1 MVWRS
6 HLWVT
11 QLVADA
17 LIALA
22 FSSIALAL
30 VIIVRRRA
38 NMQFGLAF
46 WCFAAFILA
55 CGITHAI
62 AVVTL
67 WYPAYGFEALV
78 KVATALASVVAAYV
92 MWRMLP
98 RMIALPA
105 AGKLQEANDRL
116 QEMVVE
122 RDAALAELRA
132 EIGNRERAEAALL
145 QLQKLEAVGQ
155 LTGGIAH
162 DFNNLLQAV
171 AGNLELIARKP
182 DDIDRIVRWAGSAL
196 DAVDRGRSL
205 TSQLLAFSRKQ
216 RLEIAPVELRGLI
229 IGVRELVERAVSP
242 ISQLEIAAIDPALFV
257 ETDPMQLELAL
268 LNLAFNARD
277 AMPQG
282 GVMRISARALPQ
294 FQPPGLSKGDWV
306 AITVADTG
314 IGMDAETREHAIE
327 PFFSTKEIG
336 EGTGMGLAM
345 VYGVVTQ
352 SGGGLDIDSAPGAGT
367 RITLYL
373 RAAKPS
379 LVRAS
384 TRQRED
390 EPVFDLSG
398 RTIVLVDD
406 DKEVRTAL
414 AETLTA
420 AGARV
425 EQAPDGS
432 SGATLVAERQPDLLI
447 VDFAMPRMNGAEVAE
462 RVREMGADMPIL
474 VITGFSD
481 SQRLDAI
488 DGKGFSILRKPF
500 ETRELLQRITALL
513 DS

>member
-1 MVWRS
+1 M
-6 HLWVT
+6 
-11 QLVADA
+11 ADA
-17 LIALA
+17 SAHDRLA
-22 FSSIALAL
+22 GS
-30 VIIVRRRA
+30 
-38 NMQFGLAF
+38 G
-46 WCFAAFILA
+46 
-55 CGITHAI
+55 T
-62 AVVTL
+62 
-67 WYPAYGFEALV
+67 
-78 KVATALASVVAAYV
+78 
-92 MWRMLP
+92 
-98 RMIALPA
+98 
-105 AGKLQEANDRL
+105 LQEANDRL
-116 QEMVVE
+116 QDMVAE

-182 DDIDRIVRWAGSAL
+182 DDIDRVIRWAGSAL

-216 RLEIAPVELRGLI
+216 RLEIAPVELRGLVV
-229 IGVRELVERAVSP
+229 GVRELIERAVSP
-242 ISQLEIAAIDPALFV
+242 ISQLEIAPIDPALVV

-282 GVMRISARALPQ
+282 GVMHISAKALPQ
-294 FQPPGLSKGDWV
+294 FQPPGLPKGDWV
-306 AITVADTG
+306 AIRVADTG

-373 RAAKPS
+373 RAAKPV
-379 LVRAS
+379 LVRA
-384 TRQRED
+384 TMRERAD

-406 DKEVRTAL
+406 NKEVRTAL
-414 AETLTA
+414 AETLA
-420 AGARV
+420 AVGACV
-425 EQAPDGS
+425 EQSADGEG
-432 SGATLVAERQPDLLI
+432 GAALVAARQPDLLI
-447 VDFAMPRMNGAEVAE
+447 VDFAMPGMNGADLAE
-462 RVREMGADMPIL
+462 RVRQAGADMPIL

-500 ETRELLQRITALL
+500 ETRQLLQRITALL